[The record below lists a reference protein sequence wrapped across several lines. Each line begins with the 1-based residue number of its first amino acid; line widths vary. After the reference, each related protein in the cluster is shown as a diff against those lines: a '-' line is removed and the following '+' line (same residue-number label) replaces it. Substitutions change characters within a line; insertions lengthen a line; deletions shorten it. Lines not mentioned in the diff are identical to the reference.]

1 MLSGLFFR
9 FLTFFFFEAEK
20 QWATDGSL
28 APSFGEVTD
37 YVHLNLLLDGKITI
51 IVPFF
56 FLRETDN
63 VTFKK
68 ENCSDRTKGHYGIR
82 FLKNT

>member
-1 MLSGLFFR
+1 MLPGLFFR
-9 FLTFFFFEAEK
+9 FLTFVFFEAEK
-20 QWATDGSL
+20 QCATDGSV
-28 APSFGEVTD
+28 APSIGELRRLL
-37 YVHLNLLLDGKITI
+37 HLNLLLDGKITI